1 MRDKLLDLFHFLMQK
16 KNPKTENPLET
27 ATSPNSEVR
36 QMEENRPEA
45 ERVTN
50 IHDPLLRTGADEV
63 NVGQEELAF
72 EDELPSPTHI
82 EELDDL
88 VSELGAENH
97 GDETDIVNGKEQ
109 VGGVAKVEGVEDND
123 VEEVGGFEILEEDA
137 TSEALELCASD
148 VGNDEGEASEQTLHI
163 GGGGEDADE
172 VEDAQHHHDQ
182 VFGDHAQLGQQQI
195 EDPQL
200 EELQLINKAHTFFA
214 EHISAG
220 QVKTGAF

>member
-1 MRDKLLDLFHFLMQK
+1 MRK
-16 KNPKTENPLET
+16 KNPKTENPSESDET
-27 ATSPNSEVR
+27 AKSPNSEVR
-36 QMEENRPEA
+36 QMEEIQPEA
-45 ERVTN
+45 ERVRN
-50 IHDPLLRTGADEV
+50 IQEPLLRTGADEV
-63 NVGQEELAF
+63 NGGQEDLAL

-137 TSEALELCASD
+137 TSEALGLCASD
-148 VGNDEGEASEQTLHI
+148 VDGNDEGEASEQTQHI
-163 GGGGEDADE
+163 GSGGEAADE
-172 VEDAQHHHDQ
+172 VGDAQQ
-182 VFGDHAQLGQQQI
+182 VFGDQAQLGQQQI

-200 EELQLINKAHTFFA
+200 EELRLINKAHTFLGD
-214 EHISAG
+214 HISAG
-220 QVKTGAF
+220 QVKIGTF

>member
-1 MRDKLLDLFHFLMQK
+1 MRK
-16 KNPKTENPLET
+16 KNPKTENPSESDET
-27 ATSPNSEVR
+27 AKSPNSEVR
-36 QMEENRPEA
+36 QMEEIQPEA
-45 ERVTN
+45 ERVRN
-50 IHDPLLRTGADEV
+50 IQEPLLRTGADEV
-63 NVGQEELAF
+63 NGGQEDLAL

-123 VEEVGGFEILEEDA
+123 VEEVGGFEILEEDV
-137 TSEALELCASD
+137 TSGALELCASD

-163 GGGGEDADE
+163 GSGGEAAEE
-172 VEDAQHHHDQ
+172 VEDAQHHLDQ
-182 VFGDHAQLGQQQI
+182 VFGDQAQLGQQQI

-200 EELQLINKAHTFFA
+200 EELRLINKAHTFLGD
-214 EHISAG
+214 HISAG
-220 QVKTGAF
+220 QVKIGTF